1 MDGLGQP
8 LDKHEMLSAIKV
20 HWQSIRKTGGQ
31 REDYDEL
38 ADLLG
43 HDILEQAHRLIEKSD

>member
-20 HWQSIRKTGGQ
+20 HWQSIRKTGGL